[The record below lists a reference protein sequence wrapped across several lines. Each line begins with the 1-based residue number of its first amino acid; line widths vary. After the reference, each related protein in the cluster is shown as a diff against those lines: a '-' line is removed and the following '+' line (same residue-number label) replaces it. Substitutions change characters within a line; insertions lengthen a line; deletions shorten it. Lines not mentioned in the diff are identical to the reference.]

1 MKQKIINVSY
11 RKESVAFPDW
21 LKYEITILN
30 ENGTENLI
38 PAYGKDLE
46 DAISRVKHD
55 RRVEIVE
62 KTTRKIPIFFWL
74 CMWVLYMTG
83 ITILQYELNEPM
95 IIIGGLGFAGFS
107 VILTQWWSQ
116 VRNVDKNLK

>member
-1 MKQKIINVSY
+1 
-11 RKESVAFPDW
+11 
-21 LKYEITILN
+21 
-30 ENGTENLI
+30 
-38 PAYGKDLE
+38 
-46 DAISRVKHD
+46 
-55 RRVEIVE
+55 
-62 KTTRKIPIFFWL
+62 
-74 CMWVLYMTG
+74 MWVLYMTG